1 MKVLI
6 GCSEMQPFSKTG
18 GLADVTAA
26 LGKYLG
32 AAGVRVGVVTPLYRG
47 LLEARKGIRQTERV
61 VTVRL
66 GSQRESGRIYECEP
80 SKNLT
85 IYFVDHQRFFQRG
98 GIYGEHNADY
108 SDNAERF
115 LFFNKVLLELSC
127 QIPWRPDIVHV
138 HDWPAAMLPALLRNE
153 AQKKVNYSAPPKTLF
168 TIHNLAYQGLF
179 PSHWMPL
186 TNLPSEY
193 FTPAGMEFYGQ
204 LSFLKA
210 GIVYA
215 DHLSTV
221 SPSYAEEILSEDFG
235 CGLQGVLGERRNRLT
250 GILNG
255 VDYAEWNTANNPH
268 LEHSYSSENMRG
280 KADEKKRLQRDLG
293 LAVDD
298 QVPLFGII
306 SRLVEQKGIALLA
319 EALRQSLQR
328 PMQFVLLGSGEP
340 DLERMMQELSRQFP
354 TQVRIKIGYDPVW
367 AHRIEAACDFYLM
380 PSRFEPCGLNQLYS
394 QRYGT
399 IPIVH
404 AVGGLRD
411 SVQDE
416 SEGKNQA
423 TGVKFAAFTIG
434 ALLEAIYRAMKIFQQ
449 TELFRAYQR
458 RAMSR
463 DFSWKRATKAY
474 LDLYQQILR
483 SDASPSL

>member
-1 MKVLI
+1 
-6 GCSEMQPFSKTG
+6 MQPFSKTG

-47 LLEARKGIRQTERV
+47 LLKAHQGIRQTERV
-61 VTVRL
+61 VTVKM
-66 GSQRESGRIYECEP
+66 GSQKESGRIYECEP

-85 IYFVDHQRFFQRG
+85 IYFVEHQRFFQRD
-98 GIYGEHNADY
+98 GIYGERNADY

-115 LFFNKVLLELSC
+115 LFFNKVLLELSR
-127 QIPWRPDIVHV
+127 QIPWRPDVVHV

-153 AQKKVNYSAPPKTLF
+153 AQTGNYPAPPKTLF
-168 TIHNLAYQGLF
+168 TVHNLAYQGLF
-179 PSHWMPL
+179 PAHWMPL
-186 TNLPSEY
+186 TNLPPEY
-193 FTPAGMEFYGQ
+193 FAPSGMEFYGQ
-204 LSFLKA
+204 MSFLKA

-215 DHLSTV
+215 DYVSTV
-221 SPSYAEEILSEDFG
+221 SPSYAEEILSEEFG
-235 CGLQGVLGERRNRLT
+235 CGLQGVLAERRNRLT

-255 VDYAEWNTANNPH
+255 VDYAEWNTTNNPH
-268 LEHSYSSENMRG
+268 LEHSYSPENMQG

-293 LAVDD
+293 FPVDG

-340 DLERMMQELSRQFP
+340 TLERMMQELSRQFP
-354 TQVRIKIGYDPVW
+354 TQVGIKIGYDPVW
-367 AHRIEAACDFYLM
+367 AHRIEAAGDFYLM

-394 QRYGT
+394 QKYGT

-411 SVQDE
+411 SVKDE
-416 SEGKNQA
+416 SQGASQA
-423 TGVKFAAFTIG
+423 TGVKFTEFTVD
-434 ALLEAIYRAMKIFQQ
+434 ALLEAISRATKIFQK
-449 TELFRAYQR
+449 TELFCAYRR
-458 RAMSR
+458 RAMSL

-474 LDLYQQILR
+474 LNLYQKILR
-483 SDASPSL
+483 TDASS

>member
-61 VTVRL
+61 VAVNL
-66 GSQRESGRIYECEP
+66 GSQKESGRIYECEP
-80 SKNLT
+80 SENLT
-85 IYFVDHQRFFQRG
+85 VYFVDHQHFFQRD
-98 GIYGEHNADY
+98 GIYGERNADY
-108 SDNAERF
+108 SDNAQRF
-115 LFFNKVLLELSC
+115 LFFNKALLELSR

-153 AQKKVNYSAPPKTLF
+153 AQKGNYPMPPKTLF

-179 PSHWMPL
+179 PAHWMPL
-186 TNLPSEY
+186 TNLPFEY
-193 FTPAGMEFYGQ
+193 FALSGMEFYGQ

-215 DHLSTV
+215 DYVSTV
-221 SPSYAEEILSEDFG
+221 SPSYAEEILSAEFG
-235 CGLQGVLGERRNRLT
+235 CGLQGVLDERRNRLT

-255 VDYAEWNTANNPH
+255 VDYAEWNTTNNPH
-268 LEHSYSSENMRG
+268 LEHSYSSENMQG

-293 LAVDD
+293 FAVDA

-319 EALRQSLQR
+319 EALQQSLRR

-340 DLERMMQELSRQFP
+340 TLERMMQELARQFP
-354 TQVRIKIGYDPVW
+354 TQVGIKIGYDPVW

-411 SVQDE
+411 SVKDE
-416 SEGKNQA
+416 SEGASQA
-423 TGVKFAAFTIG
+423 TGVKFTEFTVD
-434 ALLEAIYRAMKIFQQ
+434 ALLEAISRATKIFQQ
-449 TELFRAYQR
+449 TELFCAYRR
-458 RAMSR
+458 RAMSL

-474 LDLYQQILR
+474 LNLYQKILQ
-483 SDASPSL
+483 SDASS

>member
-47 LLEARKGIRQTERV
+47 ILEAHRSIRQTERV

-66 GSQRESGRIYECEP
+66 SSQKESGRIYECEP

-98 GIYGEHNADY
+98 GIYGERNVDY

-115 LFFNKVLLELSC
+115 LFFNKVLLELSRR
-127 QIPWRPDIVHV
+127 IPWRPDIVHV
-138 HDWPAAMLPALLRNE
+138 HDWPAAMLPALLKNE
-153 AQKKVNYSAPPKTLF
+153 AQKGNYSAPPKTLF

-179 PSHWMPL
+179 PSHWLSL

-193 FTPAGMEFYGQ
+193 FTPSGMEFYGQ

-221 SPSYAEEILSEDFG
+221 SPSYAEEILSEEFG
-235 CGLQGVLGERRNRLT
+235 CGLQGVLSERRDRLS

-268 LEHSYSSENMRG
+268 LEHSYSLENMQG
-280 KADEKKRLQRDLG
+280 KAAEKKRLQRDLG
-293 LAVDD
+293 FAVDT

-306 SRLVEQKGIALLA
+306 SRLVEQKGITLLA
-319 EALRQSLQR
+319 EALRQGLRS

-340 DLERMMQELSRQFP
+340 DLERMMQELARQFP
-354 TQVRIKIGYDPVW
+354 AQAGIKIGYDTVW

-416 SEGKNQA
+416 SEGASQA
-423 TGVKFAAFTIG
+423 TGVKFAEFTID
-434 ALLEAIYRAMKIFQQ
+434 ALLEAICRATKIFQK
-449 TELFRAYQR
+449 TELFCAYRR

-474 LDLYQQILR
+474 LNLYQKILQ
-483 SDASPSL
+483 SDADPSL

>member
-32 AAGVRVGVVTPLYRG
+32 AAGVRVGVATPLYRG
-47 LLEARKGIRQTERV
+47 LLEAHKSIRQTERV
-61 VTVRL
+61 ATVKL
-66 GSQRESGRIYECEP
+66 GSRKESGRIYECEP
-80 SKNLT
+80 SENLT
-85 IYFVDHQRFFQRG
+85 IYFVDHQHFFQRD
-98 GIYGEHNADY
+98 GIYGERNVDY

-115 LFFNKVLLELSC
+115 LFFNKVLLELSR
-127 QIPWRPDIVHV
+127 QIPRRPDIVHV
-138 HDWPAAMLPALLRNE
+138 HDWPAAMLPALLKNE
-153 AQKKVNYSAPPKTLF
+153 AQKGNYPAPPKSLCTV
-168 TIHNLAYQGLF
+168 HNLAYQGLF
-179 PSHWMPL
+179 PAHRMPL

-193 FTPAGMEFYGQ
+193 FAPSGMEFYGQ
-204 LSFLKA
+204 MSFLKA

-221 SPSYAEEILSEDFG
+221 SPSYAEEILSEEFG
-235 CGLQGVLGERRNRLT
+235 CGLQGVLGERRDRLT

-268 LEHSYSSENMRG
+268 LEHSYSPESMRG

-293 LAVDD
+293 FPIEA

-319 EALRQSLQR
+319 EALRQSLRR

-340 DLERMMQELSRQFP
+340 NLERLMQELSLQFP
-354 TQVRIKIGYDPVW
+354 TQAGIKIGYDPVW

-411 SVQDE
+411 SVKDE
-416 SEGKNQA
+416 SEGANQA
-423 TGVKFAAFTIG
+423 TGVKFAEFTVD
-434 ALLEAIYRAMKIFQQ
+434 ALLEAICRAIKIFQK
-449 TELFRAYQR
+449 TELFCAYRR
-458 RAMSR
+458 RAMSL

-474 LDLYQQILR
+474 INLYQKILR
-483 SDASPSL
+483 SDTSL

>member
-32 AAGVRVGVVTPLYRG
+32 VAGVRVGVVTPLYRG
-47 LLEARKGIRQTERV
+47 ILEAHKSIRQTERV
-61 VTVRL
+61 VTVKM
-66 GSQRESGRIYECEP
+66 GSQKESGRIYECKP
-80 SKNLT
+80 SENLT
-85 IYFVDHQRFFQRG
+85 IYFVDHQRFFERD
-98 GIYGEHNADY
+98 GIYGERNTDY
-108 SDNAERF
+108 ADNAERF
-115 LFFNKVLLELSC
+115 LFFNKVLLELSR
-127 QIPWRPDIVHV
+127 QIPWRPDIFHV
-138 HDWPAAMLPALLRNE
+138 HDWPAAMLPALLKNE
-153 AQKKVNYSAPPKTLF
+153 AQKGNYLAPPKTLF
-168 TIHNLAYQGLF
+168 TVHNLAYQGLF
-179 PSHWMPL
+179 PAHWMPL
-186 TNLPSEY
+186 TNLPPEY
-193 FTPAGMEFYGQ
+193 FAPTGMEFYGQ

-215 DHLSTV
+215 DYLSTV
-221 SPSYAEEILSEDFG
+221 SPSYAKEILSEEFG
-235 CGLQGVLGERRNRLT
+235 CGLQGVLGERRDRLS

-280 KADEKKRLQRDLG
+280 KAAEKKRLQRDLG
-293 LAVDD
+293 FAVDA

-340 DLERMMQELSRQFP
+340 TLERMMQELARQFP
-354 TQVRIKIGYDPVW
+354 TQVGIKIGYHPVW

-399 IPIVH
+399 IPIVR
-404 AVGGLRD
+404 AVGGLCD

-423 TGVKFAAFTIG
+423 TGVKFAEFTVD
-434 ALLEAIYRAMKIFQQ
+434 ALLEAICRAMKIFQQ
-449 TELFRAYQR
+449 TELFRAYRR
-458 RAMSR
+458 RAMSL

-474 LDLYQQILR
+474 LDLYQKILR
-483 SDASPSL
+483 SDASS

>member
-1 MKVLI
+1 
-6 GCSEMQPFSKTG
+6 MQPFSKTG

-32 AAGVRVGVVTPLYRG
+32 AAGVRVGVVTPLYRDI
-47 LLEARKGIRQTERV
+47 LEAHKSIRQTERI
-61 VTVRL
+61 VTARL
-66 GSQRESGRIYECEP
+66 GSQREGGRIYECEP
-80 SKNLT
+80 SENWT
-85 IYFVDHQRFFQRG
+85 IYFVDHQRFFQRD
-98 GIYGEHNADY
+98 GIYGERNVDY
-108 SDNAERF
+108 TDNAERF
-115 LFFNKVLLELSC
+115 LFFNKVLLELSR
-127 QIPWRPDIVHV
+127 QIPWRPDVVHV

-153 AQKKVNYSAPPKTLF
+153 AQTGNYPAPPKTLF
-168 TIHNLAYQGLF
+168 TVHNLAYQGLF
-179 PSHWMPL
+179 PAHWMPL
-186 TNLPSEY
+186 TNLPPEY
-193 FTPAGMEFYGQ
+193 FAPSGMEFYGQ
-204 LSFLKA
+204 MSFLKA

-215 DHLSTV
+215 DYVSTV
-221 SPSYAEEILSEDFG
+221 SPSYAEEILSEEFG

-255 VDYAEWNTANNPH
+255 VDYAEWNTTNNPH
-268 LEHSYSSENMRG
+268 LEHSYSPENMQG
-280 KADEKKRLQRDLG
+280 KADEKKRLQRDLDFP
-293 LAVDD
+293 VDG

-340 DLERMMQELSRQFP
+340 TLERMMQELSRQFP
-354 TQVRIKIGYDPVW
+354 TQVGIKIGYDPVW

-411 SVQDE
+411 SVKDE
-416 SEGKNQA
+416 SEGASQA
-423 TGVKFAAFTIG
+423 TGVKFAEFTVD
-434 ALLEAIYRAMKIFQQ
+434 ALLKAISRAIKIFQK
-449 TELFRAYQR
+449 TELFCAYRR

-474 LDLYQQILR
+474 LDLYQKILR
-483 SDASPSL
+483 SDASS

>member
-32 AAGVRVGVVTPLYRG
+32 AAGVRVGVVTPLHRG
-47 LLEARKGIRQTERV
+47 ILEAHQSIRQTERV

-66 GSQRESGRIYECEP
+66 GSQKESGRIYECEP
-80 SKNLT
+80 SENLT
-85 IYFVDHQRFFQRG
+85 IYFVEHQRFFQRD
-98 GIYGEHNADY
+98 GIYGERNADY
-108 SDNAERF
+108 SDNVERF
-115 LFFNKVLLELSC
+115 LFFNKVLLELSR
-127 QIPWRPDIVHV
+127 QISWRPDIVHV

-153 AQKKVNYSAPPKTLF
+153 AQKGNYPAPLKTLF
-168 TIHNLAYQGLF
+168 TVHNLAYQGLF
-179 PSHWMPL
+179 PAHWMPL
-186 TNLPSEY
+186 TNLPPEY
-193 FTPAGMEFYGQ
+193 FAPTGMEFYGQ

-215 DHLSTV
+215 DHINTV
-221 SPSYAEEILSEDFG
+221 SPSYAEEILSEEFG
-235 CGLQGVLGERRNRLT
+235 CGLQGVLGERRDRLT

-255 VDYAEWNTANNPH
+255 VDYAEWNTTNNPH
-268 LEHSYSSENMRG
+268 LEHSYSPENMQG
-280 KADEKKRLQRDLG
+280 KASEKKRLQRDLG
-293 LAVDD
+293 FAVDA

-306 SRLVEQKGIALLA
+306 SRLVEQKGITLLA
-319 EALRQSLQR
+319 EALRQSLR
-328 PMQFVLLGSGEP
+328 SPMQFVLLGSGEP
-340 DLERMMQELSRQFP
+340 TLERMMQELSRQFP
-354 TQVRIKIGYDPVW
+354 TQAGVKIGYDPVW

-416 SEGKNQA
+416 SEGASQA
-423 TGVKFAAFTIG
+423 TGVKFAKFTVD
-434 ALLEAIYRAMKIFQQ
+434 ALLEAICRATKIFQK
-449 TELFRAYQR
+449 TELFHAYQS

-474 LDLYQQILR
+474 LNLYQQILR
-483 SDASPSL
+483 SNANPSL